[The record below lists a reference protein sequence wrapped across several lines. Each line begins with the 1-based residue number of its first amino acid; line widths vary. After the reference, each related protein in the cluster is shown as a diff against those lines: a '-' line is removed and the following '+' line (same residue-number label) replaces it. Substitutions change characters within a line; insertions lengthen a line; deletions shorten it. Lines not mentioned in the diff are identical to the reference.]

1 MITIT
6 KNVLVKQAREKD
18 KKKKHVELK
27 TGFVDFTIL
36 CKDLLFLQGN
46 VVYKSRKL
54 AKFTG
59 FYARFHQLL
68 SFLQEPW
75 YDQETMFIV

>member
-6 KNVLVKQAREKD
+6 KNVLVKQARDKD

-36 CKDLLFLQGN
+36 WKDLLFLQGN
-46 VVYKSRKL
+46 VVY
-54 AKFTG
+54 
-59 FYARFHQLL
+59 
-68 SFLQEPW
+68 
-75 YDQETMFIV
+75 I